1 MTSPAIT
8 KIVKMVESLSDDLQ
22 ERVAE
27 HIREFIADL
36 EDEKR
41 WNDSFERTQ
50 NKLVAA
56 ARQARYEIAVGQSVL
71 MDGSGNAW
79 DVLEA
84 IIGTIESPAD
94 CSVEHNP

>member
-1 MTSPAIT
+1 MTSSAIT
-8 KIVKMVESLSDDLQ
+8 TIVKMVESLSDDLQ

-56 ARQARYEIAVGQSVL
+56 ARQARYEISVGQSVL
-71 MDGSGNAW
+71 MDGLGNAW

-84 IIGTIESPAD
+84 TPIQI
-94 CSVEHNP
+94 